1 MGRTRWAVA
10 AVAVVASLFSFAFSA
25 LAFAPGKARWPI
37 KTSVPEGGD
46 LDHPSRADL
55 GDLIDADKLPDAPG
69 VTKNDARFQDALIP
83 KFDNPLGVTEGNI
96 LSTVGWL
103 HLVAAEADGD
113 YHIQI
118 SPAHDDDHGTDFLI
132 VEVPTPET
140 EFVVDTSL
148 HPRLEAV
155 RSLIRERMLRGSE
168 PSTRG
173 SVLTIGA
180 NTRFEF
186 PICPIAELDLPHA
199 RYCRPRRVTPTVR
212 AWFGGGA
219 HLS

>member
-1 MGRTRWAVA
+1 MDASAGHGLRQGMATMGWKRPVRGFWYKTKPMGWVTGEKGSNTPSAFCAIRSRPTCRLAPYVEGRCLWYGERSGEGRGSAWDETRWAVA

-25 LAFAPGKARWPI
+25 LAFPGKARWPI
-37 KTSVPEGGD
+37 KTSVPEGAD

-103 HLVAAEADGD
+103 HLVAAEGDGD

-118 SPAHDDDHGTDFLI
+118 GPAHDDHHGTDL
-132 VEVPTPET
+132 
-140 EFVVDTSL
+140 
-148 HPRLEAV
+148 
-155 RSLIRERMLRGSE
+155 
-168 PSTRG
+168 
-173 SVLTIGA
+173 LT
-180 NTRFEF
+180 
-186 PICPIAELDLPHA
+186 
-199 RYCRPRRVTPTVR
+199 
-212 AWFGGGA
+212 
-219 HLS
+219 

>member
-1 MGRTRWAVA
+1 MVWGALRGRDWIGMGRTRWAVA

-37 KTSVPEGGD
+37 KTSVPEGAD

-83 KFDNPLGVTEGNI
+83 KFDNALGVAEGDI

-113 YHIQI
+113 YHIQV
-118 SPAHDDDHGTDFLI
+118 SPTHDDDQGTDFLI

-140 EFVVDTSL
+140 DFVADTSWHAPL
-148 HPRLEAV
+148 EGRAESDPGADVAGPRTLNARIGPDSSRV
-155 RSLIRERMLRGSE
+155 RRSRGATLLRRRACRGSAPE
-168 PSTRG
+168 AS
-173 SVLTIGA
+173 GA
-180 NTRFEF
+180 
-186 PICPIAELDLPHA
+186 
-199 RYCRPRRVTPTVR
+199 
-212 AWFGGGA
+212 
-219 HLS
+219 

>member
-37 KTSVPEGGD
+37 KTSVPEGAD

-103 HLVAAEADGD
+103 HLVAAEGDGD

-173 SVLTIGA
+173 SVLTQSSLRGGRG
-180 NTRFEF
+180 TTLQRR
-186 PICPIAELDLPHA
+186 C
-199 RYCRPRRVTPTVR
+199 PRRR
-212 AWFGGGA
+212 
-219 HLS
+219 